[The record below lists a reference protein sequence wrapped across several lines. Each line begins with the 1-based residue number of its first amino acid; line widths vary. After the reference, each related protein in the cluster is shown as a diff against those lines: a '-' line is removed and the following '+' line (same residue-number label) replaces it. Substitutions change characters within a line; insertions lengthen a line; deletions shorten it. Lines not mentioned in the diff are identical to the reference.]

1 MFNFI
6 KIFFLAPKQVFKS
19 WYSFY
24 RLQCRYPKMYMV
36 FPCAF
41 HYDDISA
48 IQIGNQAYISRYAE
62 IVVHAKSAYS
72 SIPGALIIGDRV
84 VIGSRVNIR
93 ASGGTI
99 IIGKNTLIA
108 QNVSLIAANH
118 TISDQQPYRD
128 LPWDTNKVGLEIGE
142 NVWLGVG
149 VTVLPGCRI
158 GDNSVV
164 GAGSVVTKSIPPK
177 EVWGGIPA
185 RKLRDV

>member
-1 MFNFI
+1 MFNCI
-6 KIFFLAPKQVFKS
+6 KMLFFVPKQIFRS
-19 WYSFY
+19 WYKFY
-24 RLQCRYPKMYMV
+24 RLQCRYPEMYMV
-36 FPCAF
+36 FPCAL
-41 HYDDISA
+41 HYDDIGA
-48 IQIGNQAYISRYAE
+48 IQIGKQAYISRYAE
-62 IVVHAKSAYS
+62 IVVYVRSSYSA
-72 SIPGALIIGDRV
+72 IPGALIIGDRV
-84 VIGSRVNIR
+84 VIGSNANIR

-99 IIGKNTLIA
+99 VIGKNTLIA

-128 LPWDTNKVGLEIGE
+128 LPWDTSKVGLEIGE

-164 GAGSVVTKSIPPK
+164 GAGSVVTRSIPAK